1 VKRRGEA
8 AEETVPNDRDTRPK
22 AAMRRPSM
30 SRPSLSSASIGR
42 VLAIGIAAAG
52 VAGAIAVDRK
62 TPVSV
67 APAFGVPLDHPM
79 PYLVD
84 KAAASTWFCS
94 GVPAT
99 ADGAGSFVVSNP
111 TDSPIQAVVSLV
123 AVDGK
128 PTRRSIAIPVRGHV
142 DIPATEAGVAEYA
155 AATVEI
161 SGVGGLAEQR
171 AVTPEGTA
179 SSPCSSAPSSTWYLA
194 EGSTAL
200 GDSLTITL
208 YNPYPADAIVDLSF
222 ADEEGVR
229 AASPKYKGRVIP
241 GRAVVMFPVSKVILR
256 KRIVAVAADVRNGL
270 VVMGRHQVYGGQDS
284 KRTGVA
290 NGVAIPSASTSWRF
304 ANNQKGPGSAQR
316 FAVFNPSRDSEITVN
331 ATILPAE
338 IVPAPDPANTTTL
351 VADPAADPAGDPAA
365 DPALDPAVEKPG
377 PPVPKP
383 LTITVGPQQVGE
395 IDLASADLVDGV
407 YSVVVSS
414 SEPVVVERVLNR
426 TLEGGLV
433 ATSVQAGARLT
444 SPTWFVDAAPAPAVT
459 LLYVLNATGDP
470 TPSTFS
476 VKVVGPN
483 GAVAVPGFESVPI
496 GPGALV
502 GVDLS
507 KENVAGEILLVEA
520 STSLV
525 VERVINTGKAI
536 SSSLGLPVVVLA

>member
-1 VKRRGEA
+1 VKRRGEVT
-8 AEETVPNDRDTRPK
+8 EETVPNDQDTRRK
-22 AAMRRPSM
+22 AASPRPSM
-30 SRPSLSSASIGR
+30 SRASIGR
-42 VLAIGIAAAG
+42 VLAIGVAAAG
-52 VAGAIAVDRK
+52 VAGAIAVDRT

-67 APAFGVPLDHPM
+67 APVFGIPLDHPM

-99 ADGAGSFVVSNP
+99 ADGTGAFVVSNP
-111 TDSPIQAVVSLV
+111 TDSPLQAVVSVVSVL
-123 AVDGK
+123 GK

-142 DIPATEAGVAEYA
+142 DVPSIEAGAGAFA
-155 AATVEI
+155 AATIEI
-161 SGVGGLAEQR
+161 SGVGGLAEQV
-171 AVTPEGTA
+171 AITPQGTA
-179 SSPCSSAPSSTWYLA
+179 SSPCSSAPSSKWYLA
-194 EGSTAL
+194 EGSSAL

-229 AASPKYKGRVIP
+229 AASPKYKARVIP
-241 GRAVVMFPVSKVILR
+241 GRSLATFPVSDVILR
-256 KRIVAVAADVRNGL
+256 KRIVAVAADVRSGL
-270 VVMGRHQVYGGQDS
+270 VVMGRHQIYGGQDS
-284 KRTGVA
+284 KRSGVA

-304 ANNQKGPGSAQR
+304 ANNQKGSGSAQR

-338 IVPAPDPANTTTL
+338 NVPAPDPTDL
-351 VADPAADPAGDPAA
+351 VAADPTDPGVDPAADPAA
-365 DPALDPAVEKPG
+365 DKPG

-395 IDLASADLVDGV
+395 IDLASADLADGV

-414 SEPVVVERVLNR
+414 AEPAVVERVLNR
-426 TLEGGLV
+426 TLDGGLV

-444 SPTWFVDAAPAPAVT
+444 SPTWFVDAAPAPAAT
-459 LLYVLNATGDP
+459 ILYVLNATGDA

-507 KENVAGEILLVEA
+507 NQNVAGEILLIEA

-525 VERVINTGKAI
+525 VERVINTGKSI